1 MSVTTATLVTEPGA
15 ASCPEN
21 PASGPRVR
29 NAPYSCDLQDIPKRI
44 LKTPRLVP
52 VAHMDEVLRVA
63 LALIQKESADFLKEP
78 SVAVDWRVPIERR
91 GGGGNG
97 DRRESIPVASAVPPP
112 DEPVREVPSQ
122 PPALQTT
129 VVPIDPESGSGGGG
143 ELGGRFRQGQGRLS
157 RGATSA
163 PKGCHQHHRCGD
175 QRTAD
180 ESHLRRASIR

>member
-63 LALIQKESADFLKEP
+63 LALIHKESMDFLKEP

-91 GGGGNG
+91 GRWRQ
-97 DRRESIPVASAVPPP
+97 RRPPGLFRWP
-112 DEPVREVPSQ
+112 APS
-122 PPALQTT
+122 PHPT
-129 VVPIDPESGSGGGG
+129 
-143 ELGGRFRQGQGRLS
+143 S
-157 RGATSA
+157 R
-163 PKGCHQHHRCGD
+163 
-175 QRTAD
+175 
-180 ESHLRRASIR
+180 